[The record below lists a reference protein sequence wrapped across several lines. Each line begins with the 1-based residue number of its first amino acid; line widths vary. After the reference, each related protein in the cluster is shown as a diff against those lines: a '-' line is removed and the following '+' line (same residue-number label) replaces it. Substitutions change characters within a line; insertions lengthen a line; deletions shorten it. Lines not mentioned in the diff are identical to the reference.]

1 VFVGAAIKTGNEIY
15 EDSTILHMLPF
26 HIRSFILYSKDTHS
40 TVKVEISII
49 LM

>member
-1 VFVGAAIKTGNEIY
+1 MGVIQTGNKIY
-15 EDSTILHMLPF
+15 EDNSVL
-26 HIRSFILYSKDTHS
+26 HIRSFALYSKDTHS